1 MTMKIE
7 PHRPGAAEAD
17 ASQRVEAQARRTPR
31 AEEASSPQG
40 DRVEVSD
47 DAKKVQQLV
56 AEAVKSVSNAPEV
69 RQDKVERAK
78 ELLASGE
85 LGKDHQKLASAII
98 DDLLEQ
104 P

>member
-1 MTMKIE
+1 MKIE
-7 PHRPGAAEAD
+7 SHRPGAAETTE
-17 ASQRVEAQARRTPR
+17 ASQRAEGSSRKQARADVQAAR
-31 AEEASSPQG
+31 G

-47 DAKKVQQLV
+47 DAKKVQQIV
-56 AEAVKSVSNAPEV
+56 AEAVKSASTAPEV
-69 RQDKVERAK
+69 RQDKVERAR

-85 LGKDHQKLASAII
+85 LGKDRQKLASAII

>member
-1 MTMKIE
+1 
-7 PHRPGAAEAD
+7 
-17 ASQRVEAQARRTPR
+17 VRTEGN
-31 AEEASSPQG
+31 APQG

-47 DAKKVQQLV
+47 DAKKVQQIV
-56 AEAVKSVSNAPEV
+56 AEAVKAASTAPEV

-78 ELLASGE
+78 ALLASGE
-85 LGKDHQKLASAII
+85 LGSDHEALASSII

>member
-1 MTMKIE
+1 MKIE
-7 PHRPGAAEAD
+7 SHRPGAAETE
-17 ASQRVEAQARRTPR
+17 ASQRVEGSSRKQAR
-31 AEEASSPQG
+31 ADVQSSQG

-47 DAKKVQQLV
+47 DAKKVQQIV
-56 AEAVKSVSNAPEV
+56 AEAVKSASTAPEV
-69 RQDKVERAK
+69 RQDKVERAR

-85 LGKDHQKLASAII
+85 LGKDRQKLASAII

>member
-1 MTMKIE
+1 MKIE
-7 PHRPGAAEAD
+7 SHRPGAAETD
-17 ASQRVEAQARRTPR
+17 ASQRAEGPARKQARTD
-31 AEEASSPQG
+31 ASSHQS

-47 DAKKVQQLV
+47 DAKKVQQIV
-56 AEAVKSVSNAPEV
+56 AEAVKSVSTPPEV
-69 RQDKVERAK
+69 RQDKVARAK

-85 LGKDHQKLASAII
+85 LGADHQKLASAII

>member
-1 MTMKIE
+1 MKIE

-17 ASQRVEAQARRTPR
+17 ASQRIDGSARRPGR
-31 AEEASSPQG
+31 ADVASPQG

-56 AEAVKSVSNAPEV
+56 AEAVKSASTAPEV
-69 RQDKVERAK
+69 RQDKVERAR

-85 LGKDHQKLASAII
+85 LGADHQKLASAII